1 MSIQKI
7 ITPSGETL
15 VVLPMAEYE
24 SLVDAAD
31 IAAADAVRR
40 NFANGDDEAVPS
52 EIVNRIL
59 DGENP
64 VRVWRDHRNLSA
76 KTVAKKAGI
85 SPAYLSEI
93 ETGKKEGAVST
104 LKKIAEALRVDLD
117 DLV

>member
-1 MSIQKI
+1 MSVQKI
-7 ITPSGETL
+7 VTSSGETL

-40 NFANGDDEAVPS
+40 DIANGMDEVVPS
-52 EIVNRIL
+52 EIVNRIV

-76 KTVAKKAGI
+76 RTVAEKAGI

-93 ETGKKEGAVST
+93 ETGKKEGTVST
-104 LKKIAEALRVDLD
+104 LKKIAEALGVDLD
-117 DLV
+117 DLA